1 MAGSFQD
8 AIQLVMTGAKQ
19 HVNVFNSAQDESG
32 SSRAGGKVRRT
43 LASYA
48 VGMRDNLCARPGG
61 SHTYVAAVFAPED
74 GEAAPPF
81 TAVVA
86 IEALVSGKSF
96 FGPPGV
102 PADRLEYL
110 RRSFDK
116 IMANEGFLKQVKV
129 RWSIWQQPM
138 TGEQLDKDI
147 KTVLGMPKEKIE
159 ATRKL
164 VEKYVK

>member
-1 MAGSFQD
+1 
-8 AIQLVMTGAKQ
+8 MTGAKR
-19 HVNVFNSAQDESG
+19 HGHVFNSAQDESG

-86 IEALVSGKSF
+86 NTLPSCHTTRAPRSRCRSR
-96 FGPPGV
+96 P
-102 PADRLEYL
+102 RSL
-110 RRSFDK
+110 RRAGGPAWGSAF
-116 IMANEGFLKQVKV
+116 
-129 RWSIWQQPM
+129 S
-138 TGEQLDKDI
+138 
-147 KTVLGMPKEKIE
+147 E
-159 ATRKL
+159 AH
-164 VEKYVK
+164 